1 MIRAQLVRALTF
13 SFKAMTRTLALEL
26 FKEMVSR
33 PEDRID
39 LDLAALL
46 IALDEYPNLNVRQY
60 LKEIDGLAAKISSQ
74 MEFSAE
80 ARPIDAI
87 EKINQHVFEHA
98 GFRGNSED
106 YYDPRNSFLNEVI
119 DRKTGIPIT
128 LSLLYMEVG
137 KRLGLHFQGVGMPG
151 HFIVKCLHQSL
162 EIFVD
167 PFNQGEILLEEG
179 CKKKLKQIY
188 GENFQFDPAYLNPVN
203 KRQILSRMLNN
214 LKQIYLHLEDFT
226 KALRTIEKILLITPD
241 APEEVRDH
249 GTVQYKLGNFGQALK
264 DWTHYLEL
272 QPLAS
277 DAQEIRS
284 HLAIIGR
291 MLAFRN

>member
-1 MIRAQLVRALTF
+1 MP
-13 SFKAMTRTLALEL
+13 RTLAIEL

-39 LDLAALL
+39 LGLAALL

-60 LKEIDGLAAKISSQ
+60 LKEIDQLAAKIQSQ
-74 MEFSAE
+74 MEFSAG

-87 EKINQHVFEHA
+87 EKINQTMFERE

-137 KRLGLHFQGVGMPG
+137 KRVGLPFQGVGMPG

-167 PFNQGEILLEEG
+167 PFNQGEILLEGG
-179 CKKKLKQIY
+179 CKKKLRQIY
-188 GENFQFDPAYLNPVN
+188 GEDFQFDESYLNPVT
-203 KRQILSRMLNN
+203 KRQILSRILNN
-214 LKQIYLHLEDFT
+214 LKQIYFHLEDFSKT
-226 KALRTIEKILLITPD
+226 LGVIEKILLITPD
-241 APEEVRDH
+241 APGEVRDR
-249 GTVQYKLGNFGQALK
+249 GTVQYKLGNYSRALK

-272 QPLAS
+272 QPLAA
-277 DAQEIRS
+277 DAQEIKN
-284 HLAIIGR
+284 HLATTGR